1 MGSNFRNL
9 ISQALLELKQ
19 PEVGEGKC
27 VHSLMAT
34 ASCSSCVDA
43 CPRQAWI
50 LDDSI
55 LGLDTS
61 NCDGCGLCVPV
72 CPEGAIQRL
81 NEPHQCHWKGRDTA
95 FLACERAMVSD
106 VEGIIPCI
114 HSIGIRDL
122 LLLYRKGTKD
132 IMITHG
138 DCARCDRG
146 NVHRLE
152 HAVIRINRM
161 LKDRNASPMRQHVLS
176 SNKWLD
182 NLKTTATAN
191 GQEIGRRSFLRRA
204 LGMAVTERSTEDKLS
219 ANGQAWSV
227 PPGQILPSEKTD
239 SMVPFVPVIDTNL
252 CNGCD
257 ACVRLCPHDAL
268 MIDMC
273 NVLDA
278 KSYKITAE
286 NCSNCGL
293 CIDGCEVGAIS
304 INMWTIPDQ
313 MRINLV
319 QARCTACGADYHVP
333 KESEKGEN
341 TLCRVCGIV
350 NHYRNLY
357 QVMD

>member
-1 MGSNFRNL
+1 MASNFRNL
-9 ISQALLELKQ
+9 INQALLDLKQ
-19 PEVGEGKC
+19 PEVMEGKC

-43 CPRQAWI
+43 CPKQAWI

-55 LGLDTS
+55 LGLDTGS
-61 NCDGCGLCVPV
+61 CDGCGLCVPA

-81 NEPHQCHWKGRDTA
+81 HESHQGHWKGRDIV
-95 FLACERAMVSD
+95 FLGCERAMISD
-106 VEGIIPCI
+106 VEGIMPCI

-122 LLLYRKGTKD
+122 LMLYQKGTKD

-161 LKDRNASPMRQHVLS
+161 LEDRNSPPMRQHVLS

-182 NLKTTATAN
+182 NLKTAATAN
-191 GQEIGRRSFLRRA
+191 GPEIGRRSFLRKA
-204 LGMAVTERSTEDKLS
+204 LGMAVAEQTTEDKFS
-219 ANGQAWSV
+219 ADETAWSV
-227 PPGQILPSEKTD
+227 PPGQILPTTKIG

-268 MIDMC
+268 TLDKC

-278 KSYKITAE
+278 QSYKITAE
-286 NCSNCGL
+286 NCSYCGL
-293 CIDGCEVGAIS
+293 CIDGCEVGS
-304 INMWTIPDQ
+304 ITIKMWAAQDQ
-313 MRINLV
+313 MMISLV
-319 QARCTACGADYHVP
+319 KARCTACGTDYHMP
-333 KESEKGEN
+333 KASGKDDN
-341 TLCRVCGIV
+341 NLCRVCGVV
-350 NHYRNLY
+350 NHYKNLY